1 MKTSTPQIQLL
12 TIDFIERT
20 MCLYINIVIGTPKPA
35 DDLNLCIF
43 QLFELQEQLQVI
55 FQIF

>member
-12 TIDFIERT
+12 TIYFIDRT
-20 MCLYINIVIGTPKPA
+20 MCLYIIETPKPD